1 MEPRSGGRYAG
12 APGAAAPPSGSEA
25 TDKGSVAEAAAEDAA
40 VTVAAAAMR
49 GEARH
54 RQVQRYQRDSQN
66 RSPRLTTPI
75 PHPRSVRECLFALW
89 AGMPS
94 Y

>member
-1 MEPRSGGRYAG
+1 MTLEPSSGGRYAG

-25 TDKGSVAEAAAEDAA
+25 TDKGSVA
-40 VTVAAAAMR
+40 TAAAATAAARRQRQWR
-49 GEARH
+49 GRKGRCIEVSKGFPE
-54 RQVQRYQRDSQN
+54 Q
-66 RSPRLTTPI
+66 PPPTPNL
-75 PHPRSVRECLFALW
+75 PPPRSVRECLFALW